1 MSFGWTVRTW
11 RYFFIHFGIGYH
23 GGGFYS
29 FDKSSAEDAILKW
42 SESRSAFNPA
52 TTDADFNEWDDKLRN
67 DCMKAN
73 WFNGVA
79 PEGGLIVKVW
89 RFNVKATYQYTFWL
103 NKDGYTDFLD
113 KNTTKLALG
122 VGFNW

>member
-1 MSFGWTVRTW
+1 
-11 RYFFIHFGIGYH
+11 
-23 GGGFYS
+23 
-29 FDKSSAEDAILKW
+29 
-42 SESRSAFNPA
+42 
-52 TTDADFNEWDDKLRN
+52 WDDKLRN